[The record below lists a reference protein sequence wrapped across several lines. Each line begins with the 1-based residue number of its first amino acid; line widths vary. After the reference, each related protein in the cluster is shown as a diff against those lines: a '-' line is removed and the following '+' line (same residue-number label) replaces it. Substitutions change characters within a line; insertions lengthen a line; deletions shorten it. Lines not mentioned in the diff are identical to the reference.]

1 MQRRHDLGARQAG
14 DGMAG
19 ARLGG
24 HAQDL
29 APQQARNVSELF
41 RVFAP
46 ALFIRYGGGWIDERH
61 SFLLCVRH
69 AAHP

>member
-1 MQRRHDLGARQAG
+1 MAR
-14 DGMAG
+14 

-29 APQQARNVSELF
+29 PPQQARNVGELF

-46 ALFIRYGGGWIDERH
+46 ALFIRRREGILGIDGLH
-61 SFLLCVRH
+61 PFLLCGCREATLLRPH
-69 AAHP
+69 AALLDSL

>member
-1 MQRRHDLGARQAG
+1 
-14 DGMAG
+14 MAG

-29 APQQARNVSELF
+29 APQQARNVGELF

-46 ALFIRYGGGWIDERH
+46 ALFIH
-61 SFLLCVRH
+61 PVRWGVDR
-69 AAHP
+69 